1 MAASSDDP
9 RDKGLEAPST
19 DAADTVVGKPT
30 EDEEPTDSTGTLVAG
45 TTAGRYVLLHRLGA
59 GGAGQVFA
67 AFDPELNRKIA
78 IKVLRSGREASPEA
92 HAARMRL
99 LREAQAMAR
108 LKHPNVLPVYDVGTL
123 EHDGEER
130 VFLAMELVEGG
141 TLRQWLKQPRSRRQT
156 LEVICAAGRGLAAA
170 HDAGLVHRDFK
181 PENVLIGD
189 DGRICVT
196 DFGLVRAEGDSDP
209 AAAAAP
215 HAPAGESSSPLDT
228 PLTRANA
235 VMGTP
240 GYMAPEQYRGETAD
254 ARTDQFSFCVTLFE
268 ALYGERPFPGRTV
281 GDIRVATLAGKM
293 VEPPR
298 AAGVPRWLERTVL
311 RGLHADRTA
320 RYDGM
325 HALLA
330 ALAADPAIRR
340 RRWLVRA
347 AIVVAALG
355 AALGVRQVATRKA
368 AVCRGAE
375 ERLAGVWDA
384 DVRTRIE
391 HALTAAGA
399 SALLVRNTTAALDAY
414 GHQFV
419 SMHTDACEATRVRG
433 DQPESLL
440 ALRMACLETRR
451 KELGALTNL
460 LQSADRELAEKS
472 VEAVGKLSSL
482 GACSDVALLTA
493 PVPLPADAEVRRKV
507 EDIRSQLADVKAL
520 MDAARYKQAAGRT
533 DELLTLAEPLRYD
546 PLRAQLLE
554 TRAELYNQEGDSK
567 RQVELLYQALDVAY
581 AGHDDARV
589 AEVATDLGFAASYW
603 LAHHEE
609 ARHWLGL
616 AKAAIER
623 LGGSDE
629 LEAARAR
636 AETEVLINQGK
647 GEDAVAVGEKAL
659 ALFERAY
666 GLQTIK
672 VAQMHG
678 TLGAA
683 YYAKG
688 DYAAARRQD
697 SLHLSILEQLVGADH
712 PLLAWPLNNLG
723 MAADA
728 DGHHDEAER
737 RYRACLAL
745 IEKTL
750 GPEHPRV
757 AIALDNLGFTLNELG
772 RHAEAL
778 AAFERAVALYD
789 RKFGRDY
796 ADAAD
801 PLLGV
806 GESLLAL
813 KRPREAVPPLE
824 RALAL
829 AEHGDGDPETAASVR
844 SALARALWDGAGNK
858 ARARQ
863 LAEQALEELAK
874 GTTPLLRKEADAAR
888 KWLAAHR

>member
-1 MAASSDDP
+1 MAASSDGP
-9 RDKGLEAPST
+9 RDRAIESPPT
-19 DAADTVVGKPT
+19 DARDTVVGVET
-30 EDEEPTDSTGTLVAG
+30 ADEEPDDSVPALVAG
-45 TTAGRYVLLHRLGA
+45 STAGRYVLLHRLGA
-59 GGAGQVFA
+59 GGSGWVFA

-78 IKVLRSGREASPEA
+78 IKVLRTDREASPQA
-92 HAARMRL
+92 SAARMRL

-123 EHDGEER
+123 EHAGDER

-141 TLRQWLKQPRSRRQT
+141 TLRQWLKQPRSRRET
-156 LEVICAAGRGLAAA
+156 LDVICAAGRGLAAA

-181 PENVLIGD
+181 PENVLIGN
-189 DGRICVT
+189 DGRVCVT
-196 DFGLVRAEGDSDP
+196 DFGLVRSSGDSDVT
-209 AAAAAP
+209 AAAP
-215 HAPAGESSSPLDT
+215 DAAATESSSALET

-281 GDIRVATLAGKM
+281 GDIRIATLAGKL

-311 RGLHADRTA
+311 RGLHAERSA
-320 RYDGM
+320 RYDDM

-347 AIVVAALG
+347 GVVVAALG
-355 AALGVRQVATRKA
+355 AVFAARQLAARKA

-375 ERLAGVWDA
+375 QKLVGVWDD

-391 HALTAAGA
+391 RSLAAAGA
-399 SALLVRNTTAALDAY
+399 SPILVRNTTAALDAY
-414 GHQFV
+414 GHQFAAI
-419 SMHTDACEATRVRG
+419 HTDACEATRVRG

-440 ALRMACLETRR
+440 ALRMTCLETRR
-451 KELGALTNL
+451 KELGALTAL

-472 VEAVGKLSSL
+472 VEAVGRLSSL

-493 PVPLPADAEVRRKV
+493 PVPLPADAGVRRQV
-507 EDIRSQLADVKAL
+507 EDVRSRLADVKAL
-520 MDAARYKQAAGRT
+520 IDAARYQQAAQRT
-533 DELLTLAEPLRYD
+533 DELLTIAEPLRYD
-546 PLRAQLLE
+546 PLRAELLE
-554 TRAELYNQEGDSK
+554 TRADLYNQEGESK
-567 RQVELLYQALDVAY
+567 HDAELLYQALDLAY

-589 AEVATDLGFAASYW
+589 AQVATELGFASSYW
-603 LAHHEE
+603 LGHHEE
-609 ARHWLGL
+609 GRHWIGL
-616 AKAAIER
+616 AKAAIDR

-636 AETEVLINQGK
+636 VEAEILINQGK

-659 ALFERAY
+659 VVFERAF
-666 GLQTIK
+666 GPQTIK

-688 DYAAARRQD
+688 DYAAARKQD
-697 SLHLSILEQLVGADH
+697 ALHLSILEQLVGVDH

-728 DGHHDEAER
+728 DGHYDEAER

-772 RHAEAL
+772 RPAEAL
-778 AAFERAVALYD
+778 VAFERAVALYD
-789 RKFGRDY
+789 RKFGREY
-796 ADAAD
+796 AETAD

-813 KRPREAVPPLE
+813 HRPREAVPPLE
-824 RALAL
+824 RALPL

-844 SALARALWDGAGNK
+844 FALARALWDSHGNPT
-858 ARARQ
+858 RSRQ
-863 LAEQALEELAK
+863 LAEQALEELEK
-874 GTTPLLRKEADAAR
+874 GKTPLLRKEAAEAR